1 MELNLE
7 SAFLGLTLVT
17 VLFLIY
23 IGFNAIKLSS
33 ESPKKDTFILVFCL
47 VGWQWFI
54 YGLSSTGLLVSYDF
68 PPLFAL
74 AFIVPSFLFT
84 GVFLFRSRNK
94 QWPKFIPEQWVIYFQ
109 SFRILVELLFVF
121 ALVEGVFNA
130 EVTIEGYNYDLVFA
144 ASAPI
149 VGILVYALKVLPRR
163 ILVYWNYLGLGVLA
177 SVIVLFLCSIYQPEL
192 FGSPEPLLPL
202 ISMTYPYV
210 LIAGFL
216 MPVAVFLHILSLVQ
230 LNRKL

>member
-7 SAFLGLTLVT
+7 SAFFGLTSIT

-33 ESPKKDTFILVFCL
+33 ESPKRDKLILVFGL
-47 VGWQWFI
+47 GAWQWFI
-54 YGLSSTGLLVSYDF
+54 YWITSTGCLVSYDF

-74 AFIVPSFLFT
+74 TFILPSFLFT
-84 GVFLFRSRNK
+84 GVFLFASRK
-94 QWPKFIPEQWVIYFQ
+94 KKWPSFVPEHWVIYFQ

-121 ALVEGVFNA
+121 ALFEGVFNA
-130 EVTIEGYNYDLVFA
+130 EVTIEGYNFDMIFA
-144 ASAPI
+144 CSAPI
-149 VGILVYALKVLPRR
+149 LGMLVYALKVLPRK
-163 ILVYWNYLGLGVLA
+163 ILVFWNYLGLGVLG
-177 SVIVLFLCSIYQPEL
+177 SVIVLFLCSMYQPGL
-192 FGSPEPLLPL
+192 FGAKEPLLPL
-202 ISMTYPYV
+202 ASMTYPYV

-230 LNRKL
+230 LKRKM